1 MLIQLVYTKAQLGA
15 QHKVD
20 MGVTMMSKVDT
31 VPALTLAQAK
41 VKQPVPL
48 WCPSP
53 APFLLPTG
61 CDVDIIPEAAV
72 SDKEGGKMRWKD
84 TGLDDHGAA
93 SAPG

>member
-1 MLIQLVYTKAQLGA
+1 MCSICEVFQGA
-15 QHKVD
+15 
-20 MGVTMMSKVDT
+20 GE
-31 VPALTLAQAK
+31 
-41 VKQPVPL
+41 
-48 WCPSP
+48 CPSP